1 MNEQETT
8 NLTREQEEELLTILI
23 GSSLYQSISRTNR
36 EMLLHYL
43 VDTYFNPLPGE
54 NSRALPKAI
63 QIVPATSIET
73 HEDCLRE

>member
-1 MNEQETT
+1 MNEQETS

-23 GSSLYQSISRTNR
+23 GSSLYQGISQTKR

-43 VDTYFNPLPGE
+43 VDTYFNPLPEE

-73 HEDCLRE
+73 H